1 MGSRFFFR
9 SVSQKKNITKGKK
22 PGPHRCERDI
32 LNKYRKWL
40 NNGEY
45 VHLHYGYKHPLPPT
59 GTCPRITC
67 TQLHSTVTAIVCEC
81 GPFLYDGVRG
91 NINKIYFAHNNY
103 LMGQI
108 IRTKAKQRGKG
119 ATIRN
124 NARKEASVCFLQHN
138 ATHRR
143 NSKIEPVRSS
153 N

>member
-1 MGSRFFFR
+1 MRFER
-9 SVSQKKNITKGKK
+9 KKTVKGKK
-22 PGPHRCERDI
+22 PGLHRCERDI

-67 TQLHSTVTAIVCEC
+67 TQLHRTVKQRLCVYVC
-81 GPFLYDGVRG
+81 GPFLYDGLRG

-124 NARKEASVCFLQHN
+124 NATKRSLCLLINTMELFSETKN
-138 ATHRR
+138 AT
-143 NSKIEPVRSS
+143 N
-153 N
+153 